1 MPSRKKLQ
9 GQYRKAK
16 RATAAAMRHNT
27 ACDHLGE
34 GRNWSRDDWNAAG
47 SFWLNCVDLCH
58 ACHFHET
65 LNMYRFIR
73 ISYDAYKQLNDIRKK
88 LFRRMM
94 LSHGT
99 AAVVS
104 GAEQIDLTKESR
116 IDGLFINILMI
127 LVIEVRDKYG
137 DGDMNDLV
145 AIEIRKRFD
154 DIIECPRATVR
165 FFHRRNSCDCLK
177 EIYYNLKESTKRKSY
192 CWKCYQIF
200 DIRTFKRCVSCNV
213 AQYCSYD
220 CAMACWQQ
228 HRNEQCKVFQTD
240 QPKEL

>member
-1 MPSRKKLQ
+1 
-9 GQYRKAK
+9 
-16 RATAAAMRHNT
+16 
-27 ACDHLGE
+27 
-34 GRNWSRDDWNAAG
+34 
-47 SFWLNCVDLCH
+47 
-58 ACHFHET
+58 
-65 LNMYRFIR
+65 MYRFIR
-73 ISYDAYKQLNDIRKK
+73 ISYDASNQLNDIRKQ

-94 LSHGT
+94 VSHGT
-99 AAVVS
+99 A
-104 GAEQIDLTKESR
+104 IDLTKESR

-145 AIEIRKRFD
+145 AIEIRKRLD
-154 DIIECPRATVR
+154 DIIECPRETVR

-192 CWKCYQIF
+192 CWNCYQIF

-220 CAMACWQQ
+220 CAMACW
-228 HRNEQCKVFQTD
+228 
-240 QPKEL
+240 